1 MKVKELI
8 KWLEDFEDQDAE
20 VIVVEHH
27 DSSNY
32 EMQGGYVYKVP
43 FISNI
48 HSEYINFKGEKWV
61 KKDSTNYNKSFL
73 FLGAINL

>member
-27 DSSNY
+27 DDNNY
-32 EMQGGYVYKVP
+32 
-43 FISNI
+43 
-48 HSEYINFKGEKWV
+48 
-61 KKDSTNYNKSFL
+61 
-73 FLGAINL
+73 